1 MIPDCPICVPLGEH
15 LSCGVVGK
23 RARCVALGKN
33 LIVQA
38 AAHHSYCDLR
48 IVVLCEQEETAQWEF
63 CRWLPH
69 CWDEGHT
76 ARLIA
81 NTPETI
87 RALLERLEPVFSARA
102 AAGQNAGLGAAPRAK
117 PWYLFVC
124 AAPETVTQHAFMKF
138 LTANRRELGISV
150 LYLFDRID
158 LLPEEC
164 HDILDCREAVGVL
177 FERRH
182 ASRKQPF
189 QPEQVPQ
196 ARYEQFARSMAPL
209 RMEAKGAPALPRS
222 VSFLQGYHVS
232 RPSELALDKNW
243 ANAEPERSM
252 AVPIGVRGDGT
263 PFLFDIHEKRHG
275 RTALSRARP
284 APASPKW
291 CSPGSCRWQSASHR
305 MWSAS
310 C

>member
-1 MIPDCPICVPLGEH
+1 
-15 LSCGVVGK
+15 
-23 RARCVALGKN
+23 
-33 LIVQA
+33 
-38 AAHHSYCDLR
+38 
-48 IVVLCEQEETAQWEF
+48 
-63 CRWLPH
+63 
-69 CWDEGHT
+69 
-76 ARLIA
+76 
-81 NTPETI
+81 
-87 RALLERLEPVFSARA
+87 
-102 AAGQNAGLGAAPRAK
+102 
-117 PWYLFVC
+117 
-124 AAPETVTQHAFMKF
+124 MKF

-232 RPSELALDKNW
+232 RP
-243 ANAEPERSM
+243 
-252 AVPIGVRGDGT
+252 
-263 PFLFDIHEKRHG
+263 
-275 RTALSRARP
+275 
-284 APASPKW
+284 
-291 CSPGSCRWQSASHR
+291 
-305 MWSAS
+305 
-310 C
+310 